1 MRGVTKFVVLL
12 SAAALV
18 LATAGRAQ
26 ARSEEATVRAAS
38 EVLDEFVKMQ
48 IKDIPVSLL
57 SDAKGVVIVPN
68 LVKLGFVIG
77 GQRGRGVVM
86 VREAD
91 GSWRAPTFLT
101 LTGGSIGWQIGAQ
114 SSDIVLVFK
123 TQKSVEG
130 LLSGKFTLGADAAVA
145 AGPVGR
151 RAAAATDGELKAE
164 IYSYSRTRGLFAGIS
179 IDGSVLEI
187 NDAETA
193 AYYGA
198 AGPGGAATIPESA
211 LALVQNVARLTAD
224 PDPVPRNSLAPR
236 EAVGPQ
242 PPREGVVTRS
252 VLATRSAESLRGEVA
267 ASAAGLNPLLDQGW
281 RRYLALPAEVYQSG
295 RHPSVEALAA
305 SLNRYETVAT
315 TADYRALAGR
325 PEFQAAYGKLQ
336 AYYDA
341 LAATGTAASPQLALP
356 PPPGS
361 QR

>member
-1 MRGVTKFVVLL
+1 MRGAPKLLVLL
-12 SAAALV
+12 SAAALIF
-18 LATAGRAQ
+18 ATADRAL

-38 EVLDEFVKMQ
+38 EVLEEFLKLQ
-48 IKDIPVSLL
+48 IADIPASLL
-57 SDAKGVVIVPN
+57 SDAKGVVIVPD

-77 GQRGRGVVM
+77 GQRGKGVVM

-91 GSWRAPTFLT
+91 GKWRAPTFLT

-114 SSDIVLVFK
+114 ASDIVLVFK

-193 AYYGA
+193 AYYDA
-198 AGPGGAATIPESA
+198 AGPGRMPQSA
-211 LALVQNVARLTAD
+211 LSLVQNVARLTAD
-224 PDPVPRNSLAPR
+224 PDELPRNSLAPPA
-236 EAVGPQ
+236 EAAWRTQTPTLAD
-242 PPREGVVTRS
+242 PRDRPAADAG
-252 VLATRSAESLRGEVA
+252 ALRGEL
-267 ASAAGLNPLLDQGW
+267 ASSASELNPLLDQSW
-281 RRYLALPAEVYQSG
+281 RRYLALPTEVYQAG
-295 RHPSVEALAA
+295 RHPSAESLALA
-305 SLNRYETVAT
+305 LKRYETVAST
-315 TADYRALAGR
+315 PDYRVLAAR
-325 PEFQAAYGKLQ
+325 PEFQTAHSRLRAYH
-336 AYYDA
+336 DA
-341 LAATGTAASPQLALP
+341 LAATASPQLALP

>member
-1 MRGVTKFVVLL
+1 
-12 SAAALV
+12 
-18 LATAGRAQ
+18 
-26 ARSEEATVRAAS
+26 
-38 EVLDEFVKMQ
+38 
-48 IKDIPVSLL
+48 
-57 SDAKGVVIVPN
+57 
-68 LVKLGFVIG
+68 
-77 GQRGRGVVM
+77 M
-86 VREAD
+86 VREEN

-151 RAAAATDGELKAE
+151 RAAAATDENLKAE

-198 AGPGGAATIPESA
+198 AGPGGAARPIPESA

-224 PDPVPRNSLAPR
+224 PDVVPRNSLAPR
-236 EAVGPQ
+236 EEAAWRTQTPT
-242 PPREGVVTRS
+242 PADPRGR
-252 VLATRSAESLRGEVA
+252 LAPDAGTLRGELA
-267 ASAAGLNPLLDQGW
+267 SSAAELNPLLDQSW
-281 RRYLALPAEVYQSG
+281 RRYLALPAEVHQTG
-295 RHPSVEALAA
+295 RHPSAEALA
-305 SLNRYETVAT
+305 LTLKRYEAVAT
-315 TADYRALAGR
+315 TPDYRALAAR
-325 PEFQAAYGKLQ
+325 PEFQATLGRLRAYH
-336 AYYDA
+336 DA
-341 LAATGTAASPQLALP
+341 LAGAATPQLALP

-361 QR
+361 QQR